1 MKISFNFRNEGQVRL
16 ILQPYTDKKGLTDDK
31 CFILVRSDKDIQ
43 NPSMILK
50 LEENRFR
57 ILDKSDN
64 IDEVEDSLNEKLDEL
79 AIQVIE
85 AIQQGYDLSDV
96 NLKEDIKPYD
106 PEKIRVEPKNFPLKQ
121 IYDMIKSGDLQLNP
135 DFQRN
140 LVWDNFRKSRLIESI
155 LLRIPLPMFYFS
167 QDDEGV
173 LFVVDGL
180 QRLNAIKEFMDNKL
194 VLKNLEY
201 LDQYEGK
208 TYNDKGNAIDDK
220 HRRWFNM
227 TQIVVNV
234 IDPQSPT
241 RVKYDI
247 FRRLNTG
254 GRPLNAQ
261 ELRNCLSYNGLRKT
275 LRKMASLTSFKQAT
289 GGSISD
295 VRMETQELALRFIYF
310 SRITAKGLTGLS
322 SYSGNID
329 DSLDELVDEI
339 GRMPAKDL
347 DTYVDS
353 YDKAMKI
360 SYHLFGRH
368 TFRKV
373 HSDSTQE
380 SGRSV
385 INKALFASFSVL
397 LSRQN
402 ESLLKLLPRG
412 AGVSALGKEID
423 KDDRYMYFLSY
434 GTNGKANILYAF
446 QKASEI
452 INNLNHDTKHQEF

>member
-1 MKISFNFRNEGQVRL
+1 MRISFNFRNEGQVRL
-16 ILQPYTDKKGLTDDK
+16 ILQPFTDENGKTDEK
-31 CFILVRSDKDIQ
+31 RYILVRSDKDI
-43 NPSMILK
+43 NSPSMVLELENNRFKILK
-50 LEENRFR
+50 RSN
-57 ILDKSDN
+57 D
-64 IDEVEDSLNEKLDEL
+64 IDEVDDSLNEKLDEL

-96 NLKEDIKPYD
+96 NLKDDIKPYD

-121 IYDMIKSGDLQLNP
+121 IYDMIKSGDLQLYPN
-135 DFQRN
+135 FQRN
-140 LVWDNFRKSRLIESI
+140 LVWDNFRKSRLIESV

-194 VLKNLEY
+194 ILKNLEY

-208 TYNDKGNAIDDK
+208 TYSDKGNAIDDK

-261 ELRNCLSYNGLRKT
+261 ELRNCLSYNGLRET
-275 LRKMASLTSFKQAT
+275 LRKMATLSSFKQAT

-295 VRMETQELALRFIYF
+295 VRMEAQELALRFIYF
-310 SRITAKGLTGLS
+310 SRLTAQSLMGLT

-329 DSLDELVDEI
+329 DSLDDLVDNI

-347 DTYVDS
+347 NNYVDA
-353 YDKAMKI
+353 YDKAMRI

-373 HSDSTQE
+373 HYDTTQS

-397 LSRQN
+397 LSRQD
-402 ESLLKLLPRG
+402 EKKFLSLSKG
-412 AGVSALGKEID
+412 IGVPFLGKEID
-423 KDDRYMYFLSY
+423 ADNKYMYFLSY
-434 GTNGKANILYAF
+434 GTNGRANILYAF

-452 INNLNHDTKHQEF
+452 INKLIHEIKH